1 MSGPGADHPT
11 GRVEGHPTDGI
22 PAIVLAAGAGRRFG
36 APKQTA
42 RLDGRPLLA
51 HVVDTLT
58 VVPGVGEVIVV
69 LGAHS
74 GIVVRE
80 VDLRAVRTVH
90 CEDWAQGMSASLRA
104 GVAALEGGTDAAL
117 VLLADQPRITA
128 QVIALVADAAARTP
142 GVDAV
147 RAAYDG
153 VPGHPVVLRRTLL
166 SRVGELHDD
175 AGARDLLAST
185 DVRLVEVGRLCD
197 PADVDTPQD
206 LDALEAITR

>member
-1 MSGPGADHPT
+1 MPSPA
-11 GRVEGHPTDGI
+11 RL
-22 PAIVLAAGAGRRFG
+22 PAIVLAAGAARRFG

-51 HVVDTLT
+51 HVLDTLT
-58 VVPGVGEVIVV
+58 VAPGVGEVIVV

-80 VDLRAVRTVH
+80 VDLRGVRTVH
-90 CEDWAQGMSASLRA
+90 CADWALGMSASLRA
-104 GVAALEGGTDAAL
+104 GVAALDAATEAAL

-128 QVIALVADAAARTP
+128 QVITLVADAGARTP

-153 VPGHPVVLRRTLL
+153 VPGHPVLLRRTLL
-166 SRVGELHDD
+166 DRVGRLTGDL
-175 AGARDLLAST
+175 GARDLLADA
-185 DVRLVEVGRLCD
+185 DVRLVEAGRLCD

-206 LDALEAITR
+206 LDALEAINR